1 MRRRGGEVS
10 IILLRRFL
18 SLSLLLLLFW
28 FPSSELSPS
37 EAVEAPFVFRFV
49 NPGSSFTR
57 RRMWCGCEGELG
69 REERDGAELK
79 SDEYSSSS

>member
-1 MRRRGGEVS
+1 MRRRGGEES
-10 IILLRRFL
+10 ITLLRRFL
-18 SLSLLLLLFW
+18 NLGRLVLLFW

-49 NPGSSFTR
+49 NPASRFTR
-57 RRMWCGCEGELG
+57 RRMGCGCEGDSG

-79 SDEYSSSS
+79 SEEYSSSS